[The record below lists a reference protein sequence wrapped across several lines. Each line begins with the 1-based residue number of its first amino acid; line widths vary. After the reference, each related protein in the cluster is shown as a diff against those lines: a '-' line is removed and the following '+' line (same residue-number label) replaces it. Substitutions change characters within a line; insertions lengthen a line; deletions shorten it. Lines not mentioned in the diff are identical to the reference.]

1 MFSSKIVEI
10 GSLVEEFKQENLL
23 VLFGNDAPP
32 ELADIS
38 VLHVPEEDNGH
49 KLVEGSTLSIG
60 NNEYHIVQVGSE
72 ANENFDTLGHV
83 SIYFSDDENTEILPG
98 AILVTPSHFP
108 ELALNEKIKLY

>member
-23 VLFGNDAPP
+23 VLFGKEAPP

-38 VLHVPEEDNGH
+38 VLHVPEVDDNNN
-49 KLVEGSTLSIG
+49 LAEGSKLSIG
-60 NNEYHIVQVGSE
+60 KDEYNIVQVGSE

-98 AILVTPSHFP
+98 AILVTPSNFP

>member
-23 VLFGNDAPP
+23 VLFGKDAPP

-49 KLVEGSTLSIG
+49 KLVEGSTLSISKD
-60 NNEYHIVQVGSE
+60 EYYIVQVGSE